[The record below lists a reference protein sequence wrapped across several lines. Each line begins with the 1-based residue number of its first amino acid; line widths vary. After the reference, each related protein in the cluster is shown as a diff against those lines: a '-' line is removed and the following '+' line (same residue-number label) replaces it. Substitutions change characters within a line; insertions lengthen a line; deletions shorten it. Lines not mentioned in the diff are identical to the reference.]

1 MKVKLIIISIILL
14 LVMVFACGC
23 IPVMEKLGLVNP
35 TDEEQ
40 LSPEKGGP
48 PDGLVKVLIGFKE
61 KPGAAEQAL
70 VKGLGGKIKYTYNL
84 IPAIA
89 ASVPEVAIEALKKN
103 PNITNV
109 EPDSIVYALDA
120 ELDNSWGVKRIG
132 AGIVHDSGKNGEG
145 IKIAIIDTGI
155 DRDHPDLDDNIMGGV
170 NFVSIPSWKTPDPNK
185 WDDDNGHGTH
195 VAGIIAAEDNNT
207 GVVGVA
213 PGANLYAL
221 KVLDRTGS
229 GYVSDVV
236 MAIQWATENDIQVI
250 NMSLGG
256 AYDIFLDAACLLAY
270 YFDRLILVAAA
281 GNGGSVIYPAAY
293 DSVIAVSA
301 TDSDDNLASFSSTGN
316 EVELAA
322 PGVYIYSTYKGGGYA
337 TISGTSMASPHVAG
351 TAALVWADN
360 TGWENDDVR
369 IRLQNT
375 AEDIGLLSTE
385 QGYGLVDAD
394 EAVKVSLDT
403 GNIEGKVTDE
413 ADAVI
418 ESATVVVEGTNLS
431 ATTVEGGYYL
441 LENVPVE
448 TYDVIASADGYYS
461 ETATVTIVKDETVT
475 QDFTLQAIPTY
486 LVSGMV
492 TDAENYVL
500 VLEGVTVTIE
510 ETGQSATTGNDGAY
524 AISDVKGGT
533 YNITA
538 VKEGYSSQTKTVIV
552 EADITVNFA
561 LEEITEELQKLHV
574 NSIDMWYKSAGPN
587 RFVSTKVEIISSDGT
602 AVSAATVYLET
613 TLPDGSKVSGSG
625 DTTGDGTITFET
637 RSRQTG
643 TYTSTVTNV
652 EKDGWEYNSIENVET
667 SDSIK
672 VQ

>member
-14 LVMVFACGC
+14 LVMLFASGC
-23 IPVMEKLGLVNP
+23 IPFMEKLGLVSP
-35 TDEEQ
+35 TNEEQ
-40 LSPEKGGP
+40 LTPEKGGP

-61 KPGAAEQAL
+61 KPGPAQQAM

-84 IPAIA
+84 IPVIA

-109 EPDSIVYALDA
+109 ELDSVVYALDT

-132 AGIVHDSGKNGEG
+132 AGIVHDSDKNGEG

-155 DRDHPDLDDNIMGGV
+155 DKDHPDLDDNLVNGV
-170 NFVSIPSWKTPDPNK
+170 NFVSKPSWRTPDPNK

-213 PGANLYAL
+213 PGAALYAL

-236 MAIQWATENDIQVI
+236 AAIQWATQNDIQVI

-270 YFDRLILVAAA
+270 YSDGLLLVAAA

-293 DSVIAVSA
+293 LSVIAVSA
-301 TDSDDNLASFSSTGN
+301 TNSADELAWFSSIGD

-322 PGVYIYSTYKGGGYA
+322 PGVDIYSTYKDGGYA
-337 TISGTSMASPHVAG
+337 TKSGTSMASPHVAG
-351 TAALVWADN
+351 VAALVWADN

-385 QGYGLVDAD
+385 QGYGLVNAD
-394 EAVKVSLDT
+394 EAVEVSLDT

-418 ESATVVVEGTNLS
+418 EGTTVVVEGTNLS

-538 VKEGYSSQTKTVIV
+538 MKEGYSSQTKTVIV
-552 EADITVNFA
+552 EADTNVNFT

-574 NSIDMWYKSAGPN
+574 NSIDIWYKSAGPN
-587 RFVSTKVEIISSDGT
+587 RFVSTKVEIASSDGT
-602 AVSAATVYLET
+602 MVSGATVYLET

-625 DTTGDGTITFET
+625 DTADDGTITFET

-652 EKDGWEYNSIENVET
+652 KKDGWEYDSSANVET
-667 SDSIK
+667 SDSIP